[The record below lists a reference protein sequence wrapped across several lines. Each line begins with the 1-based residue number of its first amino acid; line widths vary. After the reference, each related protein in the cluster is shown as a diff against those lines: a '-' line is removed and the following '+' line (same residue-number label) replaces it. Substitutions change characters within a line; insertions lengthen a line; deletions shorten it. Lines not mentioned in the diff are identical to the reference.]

1 MTDQPKRSLE
11 YRAQAQIA
19 TEAAAQTQ
27 LEQLRAKHT
36 QAAQAW
42 SDLAAQEEQRE
53 ALREHRAE
61 VARARATALADGS
74 DPED

>member
-1 MTDQPKRSLE
+1 MTDQPKRSEE

-19 TEAAAQTQ
+19 AEAAARTP

-42 SDLAAQEEQRE
+42 SDLAVQEEHRE

-61 VARARATALADGS
+61 LARVRAEAIANDS